1 MDNLLI
7 ELAKLRRDSNL
18 TESIQD
24 VDKILE
30 QLEAARESIVQDPHS
45 ASFTL
50 AKLQNPL
57 KHGFDKV
64 NEDLKKVH
72 KGQSAYG
79 RALDKNLP
87 HKELPFDINGLASR
101 PTLINRAISMHL
113 LREGQFQVASTF
125 LDEAQD
131 NPPQP
136 SPMPGTPSFS
146 EIDET
151 ELPSLKSRELQDK
164 FSNMYTILNE
174 LKAQNLH
181 PAIEWARANSQELE
195 KRGSNLEF
203 ELSKLQF
210 VWLFLGPS
218 VNGLPNDMNNGLPG
232 ALIYAQQHFQRFQ
245 ARFLKDIQQLATA
258 MAYSSN
264 LQDSPYYRTF
274 DIETAWDDVSTSFT
288 REFCSLLGLSAES
301 PLYLAA
307 TAGAIALPTL
317 LKLYAIVKEK
327 RTEWTTRSELPVEIA
342 LPKSMIFH
350 AIFVCPVSKEQTTDQ
365 NPPMM
370 MPCGHVIAKE
380 SLQKLSKGGKF
391 KCPYCPGESIP
402 SQARE
407 IIL

>member
-30 QLEAARESIVQDPHS
+30 QLEAARESIVQDPNS

-64 NEDLKKVH
+64 NDDLKKVH

-87 HKELPFDINGLASR
+87 HKELPFDIDGLASR

-125 LDEAQD
+125 LDEAQE

-136 SPMPGTPSFS
+136 SPMPSTPNFS

-151 ELPSLKSRELQDK
+151 DLPSLKSRELQDK

-181 PAIEWARANSQELE
+181 PAIEWARANSHELE

-218 VNGLPNDMNNGLPG
+218 VNGLPNDMNNGLSG

-342 LPKSMIFH
+342 LPRSMIFH

-380 SLQKLSKGGKF
+380 SLQRLSKGGKF

-402 SQARE
+402 SQAKE

>member
-30 QLEAARESIVQDPHS
+30 QLEAARESIVQDPNS

-64 NEDLKKVH
+64 NDDLKKVH

-87 HKELPFDINGLASR
+87 HKELPFDIDGLASR

-125 LDEAQD
+125 LDEAQE

-136 SPMPGTPSFS
+136 SPMPSTPNFS

-164 FSNMYTILNE
+164 FSNI
-174 LKAQNLH
+174 H
-181 PAIEWARANSQELE
+181 ELE

-218 VNGLPNDMNNGLPG
+218 VNGLPNDMHNGLSG

-342 LPKSMIFH
+342 LPRSMIFH

-370 MPCGHVIAKE
+370 MPCGHVVAKE
-380 SLQKLSKGGKF
+380 SLQRLSKGGKF

>member
-1 MDNLLI
+1 
-7 ELAKLRRDSNL
+7 
-18 TESIQD
+18 
-24 VDKILE
+24 
-30 QLEAARESIVQDPHS
+30 
-45 ASFTL
+45 
-50 AKLQNPL
+50 
-57 KHGFDKV
+57 
-64 NEDLKKVH
+64 
-72 KGQSAYG
+72 
-79 RALDKNLP
+79 
-87 HKELPFDINGLASR
+87 
-101 PTLINRAISMHL
+101 MHL

-125 LDEAQD
+125 LEEAQE
-131 NPPQP
+131 NPPHP
-136 SPMPGTPSFS
+136 VATPGTPNPM
-146 EIDET
+146 EIDDL
-151 ELPSLKSRELQDK
+151 ELPSLKSQELQDK

-174 LKAQNLH
+174 LKLRNLF

-203 ELSKLQF
+203 ELSKLQY

-218 VNGLPNDMNNGLPG
+218 FNGLPNDPNNGVTG
-232 ALIYAQQHFQRFQ
+232 ALLYARQHFQRFQ

-258 MAYSSN
+258 MAYKSN
-264 LQDSPYYRTF
+264 LPDSPYSRIF
-274 DIETAWDDVSTSFT
+274 DTQTAWEDVSTSFT

-327 RTEWTTRSELPVEIA
+327 RTEWTTSAELPVEIP

-370 MPCGHVIAKE
+370 MPCGHVVAKE

-391 KCPYCPGESIP
+391 KCPYCPGESVP